1 MTLKIKD
8 LAKKFP
14 KNNFYSLKDV
24 DLTIEKGEI
33 VGLIGKNGA
42 GKSTFLKLIAKALRP
57 TTGKIEYNGID
68 INSQKGVLK
77 DFGIM
82 IETVFYPEMT
92 VMENMTFYLDLHHQN
107 DYKNNIQKILELV
120 GLWQAKDRKPG
131 KFSFGMKQRMALA
144 LALVTEPKFLL
155 LDEPFVGLDPIGVN
169 NLIKILKE
177 WSQTKEISMIIS
189 SHQLGELEEL
199 CNRYVYIEDGSIKD
213 MFEEKIGTVLEVE
226 LTKVATDLSIT
237 SLPGVKFT
245 TETTIEITTQDSMI
259 LNQVFGELGEKKLLS
274 SVNVKENTLKKYFK
288 N

>member
-42 GKSTFLKLIAKALRP
+42 GKSTFLKLIAKALHP
-57 TTGKIEYNGID
+57 TTGKIEYNGTD
-68 INSQKGVLK
+68 INSQKEVLK

-199 CNRYVYIEDGSIKD
+199 CNRYVYIEDGSVKD

-226 LTKVATDLSIT
+226 LTKVATDFSIT

-259 LNQVFGELGEKKLLS
+259 LNQVFGELGEKKLLR

>member
-57 TTGKIEYNGID
+57 TTGKIEYNGTD
-68 INSQKGVLK
+68 INSQKEVLK

-199 CNRYVYIEDGSIKD
+199 CNRYVYIEDGSVKD

>member
-42 GKSTFLKLIAKALRP
+42 GKSTFLKLIAKALHP
-57 TTGKIEYNGID
+57 TTGKIEYNGTD
-68 INSQKGVLK
+68 INSQKEVLK

-199 CNRYVYIEDGSIKD
+199 CNRYVYIEDGSVKD

>member
-14 KNNFYSLKDV
+14 KNNFYSLKNV

-57 TTGKIEYNGID
+57 TTGKIEYNGTD
-68 INSQKGVLK
+68 INSQKEVLK

-199 CNRYVYIEDGSIKD
+199 CNRYVYIEDGSVKD